1 MSKTIEIGKDVY
13 VLPFC
18 ADTSGDVRDSSADN
32 TYIVYQDN
40 AVFAPDEELG
50 QYIATAL
57 NYYAEREEQEA
68 ELKELKAKISRIQR
82 IAADF
87 YIGDDSDEFVAGQ
100 KEAWCAASAILEG
113 KDD

>member
-1 MSKTIEIGKDVY
+1 MTFAAQDQRISYKDVEI
-13 VLPFC
+13 
-18 ADTSGDVRDSSADN
+18 ASA
-32 TYIVYQDN
+32 IS
-40 AVFAPDEELG
+40 EG
-50 QYIATAL
+50 QAAHIATAL